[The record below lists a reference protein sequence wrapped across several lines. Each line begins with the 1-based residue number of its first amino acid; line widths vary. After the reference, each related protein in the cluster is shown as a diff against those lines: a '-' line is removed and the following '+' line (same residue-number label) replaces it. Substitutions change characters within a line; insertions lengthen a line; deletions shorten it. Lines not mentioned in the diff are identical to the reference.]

1 MTQQSSDG
9 QNLAGEFRQ
18 WRIPAGWLIQIELAW
33 LIVATLLG
41 GYLSG
46 LPEDN
51 WWAWAYRTFTGGNV
65 LGLFVLGNMAGYLI
79 YEEVRMV
86 LSGIYHREKVEDIL
100 AVQAESEAKLK
111 AERDGLSAA
120 AAELVARQAELVAR
134 QAEVKAEQAELEA
147 KQAEVEVDQAEA
159 KAESAAA
166 RATAARAEA
175 RAARAEAIVAAQPEG
190 EARAVAAAREAERAA
205 VAAWYERQQAAQRA
219 GLPFAEPPPGYDN
232 GGNGGG
238 AAV

>member
-1 MTQQSSDG
+1 MTQQRDG
-9 QNLAGEFRQ
+9 GQHLTEEFRQ

-33 LIVATLLG
+33 LIAATLIG

-46 LPEDN
+46 LPEDH

-86 LSGIYHREKVEDIL
+86 LSGIFHREKVEDIL
-100 AVQAESEAKLK
+100 AKRAQA
-111 AERDGLSAA
+111 
-120 AAELVARQAELVAR
+120 
-134 QAEVKAEQAELEA
+134 
-147 KQAEVEVDQAEA
+147 
-159 KAESAAA
+159 
-166 RATAARAEA
+166 
-175 RAARAEAIVAAQPEG
+175 
-190 EARAVAAAREAERAA
+190 EAERAEAEAKLSAMVDAAVSKAMAEAVGPMAAAKESALEEYRQA

-219 GLPFAEPPPGYDN
+219 GLPFAEPPPGYDGN

-238 AAV
+238 MAG

>member
-1 MTQQSSDG
+1 MT
-9 QNLAGEFRQ
+9 GEFRQ

-46 LPEDN
+46 LPTDN
-51 WWAWAYRTFTGGNV
+51 WWAWAYRTLTGGNV

-86 LSGIYHREKVEDIL
+86 LSGIFHREKVEDIL
-100 AVQAESEAKLK
+100 AVEAKSEARIKAMQAEVEANLRAEQAEAEAKRRAEQAETEAKLRAEAEAKLK
-111 AERDGLSAA
+111 AMVDAA
-120 AAELVARQAELVAR
+120 VS
-134 QAEVKAEQAELEA
+134 KAMADAME
-147 KQAEVEVDQAEA
+147 
-159 KAESAAA
+159 
-166 RATAARAEA
+166 
-175 RAARAEAIVAAQPEG
+175 P
-190 EARAVAAAREAERAA
+190 VAAAKESALEEYRRA

-219 GLPFAEPPPGYDN
+219 GLPFAEPPPGYDGN

-238 AAV
+238 AAG

>member
-9 QNLAGEFRQ
+9 QNLTGEFRQ

-51 WWAWAYRTFTGGNV
+51 WWAWAYRTFTGGNM

-86 LSGIYHREKVEDIL
+86 LSGIFHREKVEDIL
-100 AVQAESEAKLK
+100 AREANADAKLK
-111 AERDGLSAA
+111 AMVDAA
-120 AAELVARQAELVAR
+120 VS
-134 QAEVKAEQAELEA
+134 KAMADAMEPM
-147 KQAEVEVDQAEA
+147 
-159 KAESAAA
+159 AAA
-166 RATAARAEA
+166 RASALE
-175 RAARAEAIVAAQPEG
+175 EYQQ
-190 EARAVAAAREAERAA
+190 A

-219 GLPFAEPPPGYDN
+219 GLPFAEPPPGYD
-232 GGNGGG
+232 GNGGKSNG
-238 AAV
+238 PAV

>member
-33 LIVATLLG
+33 LIAATLLG

-51 WWAWAYRTFTGGNV
+51 WWAWAYRTFTGGNI

-86 LSGIYHREKVEDIL
+86 LSGIFHREKVEDIL
-100 AVQAESEAKLK
+100 AREANAEAKLK
-111 AERDGLSAA
+111 AMVDAAVSKAMADAMEPMAA
-120 AAELVARQAELVAR
+120 A
-134 QAEVKAEQAELEA
+134 K
-147 KQAEVEVDQAEA
+147 
-159 KAESAAA
+159 ESALEEY
-166 RATAARAEA
+166 R
-175 RAARAEAIVAAQPEG
+175 Q
-190 EARAVAAAREAERAA
+190 A

-232 GGNGGG
+232 DGKGNGP
-238 AAV
+238 AV

>member
-33 LIVATLLG
+33 LIAATLLG
-41 GYLSG
+41 GLLSG
-46 LPEDN
+46 LPTDN
-51 WWAWAYRTFTGGNV
+51 WWAWAYRTFTGGNI
-65 LGLFVLGNMAGYLI
+65 LGLFVLGNAAGYLI

-120 AAELVARQAELVAR
+120 ESELVAR

-147 KQAEVEVDQAEA
+147 KQAEVEVDQAAA
-159 KAESAAA
+159 KAEAAAA

-190 EARAVAAAREAERAA
+190 EAQAAAAAREAERAA

-219 GLPFAEPPPGYDN
+219 GQPFAEPPPGYDN
-232 GGNGGG
+232 GGKGGG
-238 AAV
+238 AVC